1 MLSGL
6 PRTTSCQSVG
16 SSLVLRWSSIL
27 SGTVAPFCG
36 LSPLT
41 VSAGRLSPRLFSVP
55 SGASAAP
62 LPAPKESVGHSVSL
76 SIGQRVYVP
85 SWVPPV

>member
-1 MLSGL
+1 MV
-6 PRTTSCQSVG
+6 RISVFWAKR
-16 SSLVLRWSSIL
+16 SSQRV
-27 SGTVAPFCG
+27 GM
-36 LSPLT
+36 LT